1 MGGSLFFGS
10 IVLKKQREADTLSRC
25 KPDNLFFCIH
35 LCFHAERYNASGHC
49 VADVQVEHDRELRSA
64 DDFGQ
69 QLFVFCCIHLIHRF
83 PDQDT

>member
-10 IVLKKQREADTLSRC
+10 IVLKMQREADTLSRC

-35 LCFHAERYNASGHC
+35 LCFYAERNNAPRHS
-49 VADVQVEHDRELRSA
+49 VADVQVEHDRKFRSA

-69 QLFVFCCIHLIHRF
+69 QLFVFWCIYLIHRF